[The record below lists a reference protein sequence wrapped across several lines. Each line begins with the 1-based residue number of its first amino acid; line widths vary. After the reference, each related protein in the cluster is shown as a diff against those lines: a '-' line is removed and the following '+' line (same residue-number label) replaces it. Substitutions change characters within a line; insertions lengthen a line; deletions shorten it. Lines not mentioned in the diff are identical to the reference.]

1 MIAQHAGVSL
11 ARWRAGGGGN
21 SGGGEAPEGP
31 GLGCWV
37 EGSELDPGD
46 PAGEEC
52 VRRIRR
58 WNQILVC
65 RKHGRLE
72 HRGWSRAEQERS

>member
-1 MIAQHAGVSL
+1 MQEFPL
-11 ARWRAGGGGN
+11 QGGGLVGVEIQ
-21 SGGGEAPEGP
+21 GEGRLQRVP

-52 VRRIRR
+52 VRRIRQ